1 MRSLFTVFATLRSG
15 SSRAPRLHMAGG
27 VKHTL
32 SGHLENF
39 LSDTAEELSKK
50 LDPALLTVAEAF
62 SAKVSGKRESL
73 ISFPGVAGKVAKHYV
88 RGCMAQ
94 GLLLSELGGWDI
106 LEMIPRKAM
115 CMENRH
121 LSCL

>member
-73 ISFPGVAGKVAKHYV
+73 VSFPGVAGKVAKHYV
-88 RGCMAQ
+88 RG
-94 GLLLSELGGWDI
+94 LLLSELRGWDI
-106 LEMIPRKAM
+106 LEMIPRRAV